1 MQSLPRPPEDELM
14 ASCFRFCARTSNT
27 RICVLLGSVLFQ
39 MQTHS
44 LIQRSTAPIINDNL
58 MNTPWRSLRI
68 NEQSQTRAR
77 CAAPRCD
84 APCVYLCHQLSK
96 RISNFALKVVTT
108 GMRSLLGRCGWR
120 LACRIESII
129 THTAPCLS

>member
-1 MQSLPRPPEDELM
+1 MHSPLTHSLQAKLPERKKATQMQSLPRPPEDELM

-27 RICVLLGSVLFQ
+27 RICVLLGAVLFQ
-39 MQTHS
+39 TQTHS

-77 CAAPRCD
+77 CAARG
-84 APCVYLCHQLSK
+84 AP
-96 RISNFALKVVTT
+96 
-108 GMRSLLGRCGWR
+108 M
-120 LACRIESII
+120 
-129 THTAPCLS
+129 